1 MNFHSFSSVISRVI
15 FHFNRFCNR
24 FVFLIYSYSDFLNNK
39 DVKRGLYVITPKGY
53 ALMGGDQPSHF
64 VSSILKQFPRFYGY
78 KFITGGSNF
87 EAQTIHPLF
96 SASYDFVSNKIVRKY
111 KLNFDINKY
120 IERRKTMSKYISAP
134 FFSLNC
140 NNSLEE
146 EIVEDCIGYK
156 SVKPLDLKYALK
168 NTLEELRL
176 LSCATMAE
184 RGTPKNVKK
193 FILNII
199 YELNSLLASQELN
212 IDLIMSLCV
221 TNKKVLS
228 KGKDLGAQNII
239 FKKNKVYFID
249 WEPHEIEFRPY
260 WLDSTNLVIKTDLNG
275 YWKGL
280 YSKELKYL
288 LGDDYAELP
297 SGEDVESSLLLSTCI
312 WNASEIHFLELSEFN
327 FDKRNKYII
336 KGILEEYLRYRRYS

>member
-15 FHFNRFCNR
+15 FHFNRFYNR

-168 NTLEELRL
+168 NTLEELRSSGL
-176 LSCATMAE
+176 
-184 RGTPKNVKK
+184 
-193 FILNII
+193 
-199 YELNSLLASQELN
+199 
-212 IDLIMSLCV
+212 
-221 TNKKVLS
+221 
-228 KGKDLGAQNII
+228 
-239 FKKNKVYFID
+239 
-249 WEPHEIEFRPY
+249 
-260 WLDSTNLVIKTDLNG
+260 TDL
-275 YWKGL
+275 Y
-280 YSKELKYL
+280 
-288 LGDDYAELP
+288 P
-297 SGEDVESSLLLSTCI
+297 IQSS
-312 WNASEIHFLELSEFN
+312 
-327 FDKRNKYII
+327 II
-336 KGILEEYLRYRRYS
+336 V